1 MAKLRRILTLR
12 VWLVLI
18 AVLLSLIAIN
28 PSPSA
33 QGVQIK
39 SVEKGSIEIDSG
51 LAVGQIIKTVNDKQI
66 NTLQD
71 YYESIKEFER
81 NAKLVVVETD
91 HGIFSYNITDSLGF
105 DVDSNLTVTSSETF
119 SPIGTDWKVTGI
131 NKEKISNKEEFNKIL
146 DEMLP
151 KKILKIKTNKAE
163 AAYLARG
170 KPKIGIGEASKNNL
184 KKGLELEGGTRVLLK
199 PITNGTAITDR
210 NINDLIKVM
219 SNRLNVY
226 GLSDIKIRD
235 AKDWQGN
242 RYVMIELAGITK
254 EEVEGLIA
262 QQGKFEAKIGNETVF
277 VGGNKDIPFVC
288 RDDGSCSGVRDCG
301 QSSQNEWRC
310 KFEFVI
316 RLSPSAAKKHAEV
329 TNKLD
334 IVSSESGNQILSEK
348 IDFFLDGKKVDSLQI
363 SADLKGAEATSIAIS
378 GPGSAQTKIGAVDS
392 ALQNMDK
399 LQTILITGSLPF
411 DIEIVK
417 LDSISPVLGK
427 SFINNAFVTG
437 IIAFIG
443 VAVVIFIRYRKIKI
457 LLPMMLTSGI
467 EIFLTLGFAAVIQW
481 NLDIAS
487 IAGIIAAVGTGVD
500 DQIVIV
506 DEVLK
511 GATDTL
517 YTWKERIKRAF
528 FIVFIAY
535 AATVAAMVP
544 LLTAGAGL
552 LRGFAITTI
561 IGVSIGVF
569 LTRPAFASVV
579 ERIMK
584 EE

>member
-1 MAKLRRILTLR
+1 M
-12 VWLVLI
+12 
-18 AVLLSLIAIN
+18 
-28 PSPSA
+28 
-33 QGVQIK
+33 
-39 SVEKGSIEIDSG
+39 
-51 LAVGQIIKTVNDKQI
+51 
-66 NTLQD
+66 
-71 YYESIKEFER
+71 
-81 NAKLVVVETD
+81 
-91 HGIFSYNITDSLGF
+91 
-105 DVDSNLTVTSSETF
+105 
-119 SPIGTDWKVTGI
+119 
-131 NKEKISNKEEFNKIL
+131 
-146 DEMLP
+146 
-151 KKILKIKTNKAE
+151 
-163 AAYLARG
+163 
-170 KPKIGIGEASKNNL
+170 
-184 KKGLELEGGTRVLLK
+184 
-199 PITNGTAITDR
+199 
-210 NINDLIKVM
+210 
-219 SNRLNVY
+219 
-226 GLSDIKIRD
+226 
-235 AKDWQGN
+235 
-242 RYVMIELAGITK
+242 
-254 EEVEGLIA
+254 
-262 QQGKFEAKIGNETVF
+262 
-277 VGGNKDIPFVC
+277 
-288 RDDGSCSGVRDCG
+288 
-301 QSSQNEWRC
+301 
-310 KFEFVI
+310 I